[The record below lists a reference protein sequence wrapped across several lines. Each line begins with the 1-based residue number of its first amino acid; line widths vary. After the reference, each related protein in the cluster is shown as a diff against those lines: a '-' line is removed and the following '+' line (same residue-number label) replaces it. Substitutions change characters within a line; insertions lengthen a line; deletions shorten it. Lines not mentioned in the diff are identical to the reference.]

1 MGETGDTAVA
11 PPRCKMKS
19 SVMIRT
25 LAAGGNS
32 GLSFPRLLVHVL
44 PLHHFKSRSKSMQ
57 PEYFWNSSDGQIL
70 SVKSKDPNTLALV
83 LAFWPRN
90 PAELEFI
97 RARLNEIHF
106 TERST
111 LARIGIEMITPGVP
125 RVDHNRLILETDAFL
140 FDPSFP
146 NAPYWKKLLRPGT
159 PVGRLFYAPES
170 AKLATNEIW
179 EAVKENRLKLP
190 NTISIDRLGR
200 VFLTPHKVR
209 YTLNP
214 RLQRPEFERLING
227 DAGRGYLDKV
237 QVRQDVDI
245 LSVPPRSGTLTSCSM
260 YLKEHFVVLNRG
272 EGNFGLHCGAI
283 LLDPIKTF
291 GTNVMLEIYNSGDQP
306 VVNPMV
312 SVEVFR
318 APTFADPEVKTLERK
333 RRRLFTVA
341 GDLYR
346 GMDRSPPRD
355 SAGEPRPKTRITVK
369 GQNALME
376 NYSAFL
382 GSGDYSNFK
391 TQLADPQSS
400 PGFRTLIQAL
410 DHAPEGADTLV
421 VDYFPNLMEH
431 VELLTRIPQLKLK
444 RIIFRKPSRTHGFFL
459 SGNAHARLDTYF
471 NINLDVY
478 WYNEGMK
485 DLYLH
490 TYKRD
495 AGFFIREEMGKLF
508 QESTILAFYGSAVEI
523 GSEHSESI
531 TALISKLT
539 GFIGPKVGIL
549 TGGGGGVMRLATDEA
564 RRAQALTGA
573 CFLEL
578 EAQEPELGVDFFN
591 TFQET
596 SRHNR
601 QKWFEVADFCI
612 FNVGGVGTLE
622 EIGIELC
629 NLKLGIRPRV
639 PYIFYGARYW
649 SDLRK
654 QFREMIH
661 TGRSPAWMA
670 GYVLFTDDPDEVV
683 AFYRKTLQVL

>member
-1 MGETGDTAVA
+1 
-11 PPRCKMKS
+11 
-19 SVMIRT
+19 
-25 LAAGGNS
+25 
-32 GLSFPRLLVHVL
+32 
-44 PLHHFKSRSKSMQ
+44 MQ
-57 PEYFWNSSDGQIL
+57 PDHFWCSTDGQIL
-70 SVKSKDPNTLALV
+70 SLKNKDANTLSLV
-83 LAFWPRN
+83 LAFWPRH

-97 RARLNEIHF
+97 LAHRAEIHF

-111 LARIGIEMITPGVP
+111 LARIGIEMITSGAPA
-125 RVDHNRLILETDAFL
+125 VDHNRLIIETDAFL

-170 AKLATNEIW
+170 AKLSTNQIW

-200 VFLTPHKVR
+200 VFLTPHKVC

-214 RLQRPEFERLING
+214 RLQRPEFERMVSG
-227 DAGRGYLDKV
+227 EAGRGYLDKV
-237 QVRQDVDI
+237 QVRHDVDI
-245 LSVPPRSGTLTSCSM
+245 LSVPPRSGVLTSCSM
-260 YLKEHFVVLNRG
+260 YLKQHFVVLNRG

-306 VVNPMV
+306 VVNPVV
-312 SVEVFR
+312 SVEVFA
-318 APTFADPEVKTLERK
+318 APTFADPEVKALEKK
-333 RRRLFTVA
+333 RRRLFTFA
-341 GDLYR
+341 SDLYR

-369 GQNALME
+369 GQSALME
-376 NYSAFL
+376 NYSVFL
-382 GSGDYSNFK
+382 NS
-391 TQLADPQSS
+391 ADFPNLKAQVAGGTS
-400 PGFRTLIQAL
+400 PRGYRTLIQTL
-410 DHAPEGADTLV
+410 DHAAENADTLV
-421 VDYFPNLMEH
+421 LDFFPNLPEH
-431 VELLTRIPQLKLK
+431 VELLTRIPELKLK

-478 WYNEGMK
+478 WHNEGMK

-490 TYKRD
+490 TYKKGN
-495 AGFFIREEMGKLF
+495 GFFIREEMDTLF

-523 GSEHSESI
+523 GSDQSDKI
-531 TALISKLT
+531 TSLIGRLT
-539 GFIGPKVGIL
+539 EFIGPKVGVL
-549 TGGGGGVMRLATDEA
+549 TGGGGGVTEGGWVEA
-564 RRAQALTGA
+564 RRSQALTGA

-578 EAQEPELGVDFFN
+578 EAQPPELGVDFFN
-591 TFQET
+591 TFQDT

-622 EIGIELC
+622 EIGIEMC

-639 PYIFYGARYW
+639 PYIFYGAGFW

-654 QFREMIH
+654 QFREMIR
-661 TGRSPAWMA
+661 TKRAPAWMA
-670 GYVLFTDDPDEVV
+670 DYVLFTDDPDEVV
-683 AFYRKTLQVL
+683 AFYRKTLQVM